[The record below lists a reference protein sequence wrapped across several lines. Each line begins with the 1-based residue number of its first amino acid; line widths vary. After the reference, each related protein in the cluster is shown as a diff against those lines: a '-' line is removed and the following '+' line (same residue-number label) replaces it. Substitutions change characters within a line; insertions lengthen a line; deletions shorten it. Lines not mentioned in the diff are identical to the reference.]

1 MSFALEAGESLA
13 VIGPSGSGKSS
24 LARAL
29 AGIWKPVKG
38 AVRLDSAALSQ
49 WRSDRLG
56 PYIGFLPQEIE
67 FLPGTVA
74 ENIARL
80 GVPDDGAV
88 IAAAEAAMVH
98 ETILRLPKGYET
110 QMGEGGVVL
119 SGGQRQRL
127 ALARALYG
135 NPRLLI
141 LDEPNANLDAEGEA
155 ALTQALAR
163 MKMMKQTVVVVT
175 HKPQLLRHVDCVL
188 VLANGTAKA
197 FGERDEVLA
206 KIAGPKIKTLPSEG
220 PLKKS
225 LATAAV
231 GATIPQGA

>member
-1 MSFALEAGESLA
+1 M
-13 VIGPSGSGKSS
+13 
-24 LARAL
+24 
-29 AGIWKPVKG
+29 
-38 AVRLDSAALSQ
+38 
-49 WRSDRLG
+49 
-56 PYIGFLPQEIE
+56 PQEIE

-80 GVPDDGAV
+80 GVPDDKTV

-98 ETILRLPKGYET
+98 ETILRMPMGYET

-135 NPRLLI
+135 EPRLVI

-163 MKMMKQTVVVVT
+163 MKMMRQTVVVVT
-175 HKPQLLRHVDCVL
+175 HKPQLLRHVDRVL
-188 VLANGTAKA
+188 VLANGTVKT

-220 PLKKS
+220 AAKKS
-225 LATAAV
+225 LTPVAA
-231 GATIPQGA
+231 GAAMTQGA